1 MFCQILKHIIVLQ
14 SKHQFGAG
22 TGMDR
27 IQGNRKKTRSPMNLM
42 CNKNWHFNTVG
53 EKTTYSTNGA
63 TSPLDEGRW
72 SGEEPNLIS
81 YTIKNVR

>member
-1 MFCQILKHIIVLQ
+1 
-14 SKHQFGAG
+14 
-22 TGMDR
+22 
-27 IQGNRKKTRSPMNLM
+27 MNLM

-81 YTIKNVR
+81 YTIKNVRWISDLMQSHNHMVEMFI